1 MANLNYYKQKFK
13 QLTLTEMLIGINV
26 IMFLLTQLVDVT
38 FGYGLLRLGGKV
50 NSLIGLGEFWRLFS
64 AMFLHSDWMHLLFN
78 MMALFIL
85 GKDIERFFGK
95 KKFLGIYFI
104 AGLMGSAASYLFI
117 PNVSVGASG
126 AIFGLMGANLF
137 LYKLNPLVYKRLY
150 GTDILLLIGV
160 NLVIGFLRPNI
171 DMAGHLGGLVGG
183 FLTASALGL
192 NHEKMLVPKR
202 LIFQISTLVI
212 AIGMMVAGT
221 VLQYRDADVYNEG
234 ASYKYTLGNLKGAQR
249 IIEKGLKQYPNDENL
264 NLFQLFIESELQ
276 R

>member
-1 MANLNYYKQKFK
+1 
-13 QLTLTEMLIGINV
+13 MLIGINV